1 MPSGNSKKESPAWKN
16 PRDIFKRHLKRKSSS
31 RRLLPIISSSPA
43 LLQSEICTQ
52 SQPPLD
58 CATRSATRFSN
69 PFKRRSPHK
78 RPFCELNSTVE
89 KDKGDTQLT
98 WDSEE
103 TRHGFTSSSVFE
115 RIHEE
120 EGSSKSVRSS
130 ICGNDISDIYPIDFS
145 NLTASCSSTPK
156 SALTKLEDLEKT
168 TSATLPID
176 LRLGFK
182 LRIESKKPFPWMSNP
197 LLPGKYPIRISGL
210 EHDAAIRM
218 YCCVENDS
226 LKQCAMGSANVNYIH
241 EEQSPL
247 AHLQAAT
254 LYWQYPNIAWMR
266 MFPRIDGSQK
276 FSRTRDSQTPTLQSL
291 GSGLVAALIEQW
303 TQAFEQLFHSW
314 RKGSRRSF
322 YLCCS
327 SFTALFMKTP
337 RETPTEVDDDST
349 CSSWRIAGDCFQVIV
364 TPTTLGF
371 REQLRSEGISFT
383 MRSRESGSRRSSKES
398 GSAFGQDL
406 SEHTNTYDRSESQP
420 IFTIS
425 DKQSTKEETPLDF
438 ADISKEVDEE
448 DSPNKLNGSGDSD
461 NMAWLKEIGMS
472 PASTRRLTKHLSM
485 SSMSVRSAGS
495 SESGSFSSSMA
506 FGDDSGKSTVIISEP
521 SSIQAFFN
529 LINTSKICRPIIGP
543 HAGLPPTLLSA
554 KPFLHS
560 ALCTLNKSSQI
571 VKKASNEMIYV
582 CEFDNGPIMPHM
594 LSLVCKFLSSCPA
607 VNTSDNSVTVL
618 VGGRASCQGMNQ
630 AIASKEF
637 ADFNKFVYKF
647 NEGLFSY

>member
-1 MPSGNSKKESPAWKN
+1 MPSGKRESPAWKD

-31 RRLLPIISSSPA
+31 RRLLPVISSSPA
-43 LLQSEICTQ
+43 LLQSEISTQ
-52 SQPPLD
+52 SQPPLR
-58 CATRSATRFSN
+58 CATRSTTRFAN
-69 PFKRRSPHK
+69 PFKRRSPRK
-78 RPFCELNSTVE
+78 RPFRELNSVVRRNT
-89 KDKGDTQLT
+89 DDAQLR

-103 TRHGFTSSSVFE
+103 TCHGFSSPSVFE
-115 RIHEE
+115 RMNEE
-120 EGSSKSVRSS
+120 EGSNKHIRSAIFDSK
-130 ICGNDISDIYPIDFS
+130 ISDIYPVDFS

-197 LLPGKYPIRISGL
+197 DLPGKYPLRISGL

-226 LKQCAMGSANVNYIH
+226 LKQCAIGSANENYVH
-241 EEQSPL
+241 EELSPL

-254 LYWQYPNIAWMR
+254 LYWQYPNIAWMH

-276 FSRTRDSQTPTLQSL
+276 FSRSRDAQTPTLQSL

-314 RKGSRRSF
+314 RKGSRRLF

-337 RETPTEVDDDST
+337 REAPTEIDDDST
-349 CSSWRIAGDCFQVIV
+349 CSSWRIAGDYFQVIV

-383 MRSRESGSRRSSKES
+383 MRSRVSGSRRSSKES
-398 GSAFGQDL
+398 ASAFGQDL
-406 SEHTNTYDRSESQP
+406 SEHTNTNERSESQP
-420 IFTIS
+420 VFTIS
-425 DKQSTKEETPLDF
+425 DKKSTKEQTPLDF
-438 ADISKEVDEE
+438 ADMSKEIDEGE
-448 DSPNKLNGSGDSD
+448 SPNKLNGSDDSD
-461 NMAWLKEIGMS
+461 NMTWLKEIGMS

-485 SSMSVRSAGS
+485 SSMSVRSAGN
-495 SESGSFSSSMA
+495 SESESFSSNMP

-529 LINTSKICRPIIGP
+529 LVNTSKICHPIIGP
-543 HAGLPPTLLSA
+543 HAGLPPTLLST

-571 VKKASNEMIYV
+571 VKKAGNEIIYV

-594 LSLVCKFLSSCPA
+594 LSLMCDFLSSCPTIN
-607 VNTSDNSVTVL
+607 VSDNNVTVY

-630 AIASKEF
+630 AIASKDF
-637 ADFNKFVYKF
+637 ADFNKFLYKF
-647 NEGLFSY
+647 SEG